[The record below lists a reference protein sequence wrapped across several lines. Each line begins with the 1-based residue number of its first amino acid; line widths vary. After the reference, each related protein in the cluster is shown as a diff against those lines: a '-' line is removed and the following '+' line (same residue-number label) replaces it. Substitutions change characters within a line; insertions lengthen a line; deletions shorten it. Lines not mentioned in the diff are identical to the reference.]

1 MLTVTMTRVAA
12 GLTSAVLYC
21 TSGSGACEVVQ
32 HDLSEPLESC
42 APPLW
47 DRIWSHGDWV
57 IACAHSATPEESM
70 AHAESGTRPA
80 AKTLNAIPRISSLR
94 INSQFSM
101 QGSRVLYKQVRV
113 FRRHA
118 L

>member
-1 MLTVTMTRVAA
+1 
-12 GLTSAVLYC
+12 
-21 TSGSGACEVVQ
+21 
-32 HDLSEPLESC
+32 
-42 APPLW
+42 
-47 DRIWSHGDWV
+47 
-57 IACAHSATPEESM
+57 M

-80 AKTLNAIPRISSLR
+80 AKTLNAIPIISSLR
-94 INSQFSM
+94 INSQSSM